1 MPSIFILLTDSVD
14 IPRKAMHEVAMEKK
28 KNPQSNLQTH
38 ISIFLW
44 PKEEY
49 SLGCI
54 ALWQQSAKP

>member
-1 MPSIFILLTDSVD
+1 
-14 IPRKAMHEVAMEKK
+14 MHEIAME
-28 KNPQSNLQTH
+28 KNPQSNFQTH